1 MLLADS
7 ADSAARALAAYVRHG
22 VERDATMIVI
32 VRLETWNRAAV
43 GLVRDG
49 VPVSDLVAAGRL
61 LVRDSSAMLASLMR
75 GGLPDR
81 ARFEDVIAPLVREC
95 ASLGRPVHAYG
106 DMVDL
111 LAAAGR
117 FEAAERLED
126 LWNDLAAS
134 VPFTLLCGY
143 SSGGFV
149 GTPEG
154 PDALAR
160 LRRRHSHLE
169 CDPEDL
175 AASELA
181 RA

>member
-1 MLLADS
+1 MHLADS

-22 VERDATMIVI
+22 VERDATVLLV

-43 GLVRDG
+43 ELVRDG
-49 VPVSDLVAAGRL
+49 VPVGDMVATGRL
-61 LVRDSSAMLASLMR
+61 LVRDSSATLASLMR
-75 GGLPDR
+75 GARPDR
-81 ARFEDVIAPLVREC
+81 ARFEDVIAPLVRDC
-95 ASLGRPVHAYG
+95 AARGRPVHAYG

-111 LAAAGR
+111 LAADGQ
-117 FEAAERLED
+117 FDAAERLED
-126 LWNDLAAS
+126 LWNELAAR

-143 SSGGFV
+143 SSSGFI
-149 GTPEG
+149 GTDEG

-160 LRRRHSHLE
+160 LRRQHSDLE